1 LWGRSLGRETEPVGV
16 ATNKKSTRAV
26 LARLGFP
33 DGNGSLPPRD
43 ANPQNVGQ
51 SEGQECRVRFGSA
64 TSLPQGIGSDAAD
77 GEGRAGI
84 SDR

>member
-1 LWGRSLGRETEPVGV
+1 VGRSLGREAGPVGV
-16 ATNKKSTRAV
+16 AANEKNTRAV

-33 DGNGSLPPRD
+33 DGNGSLPD
-43 ANPQNVGQ
+43 GEANPQNVGQ
-51 SEGQECRVRFGSA
+51 SEGQVCRVRFGSA
-64 TSLPQGIGSDAAD
+64 TSLLQGIGSDAAG